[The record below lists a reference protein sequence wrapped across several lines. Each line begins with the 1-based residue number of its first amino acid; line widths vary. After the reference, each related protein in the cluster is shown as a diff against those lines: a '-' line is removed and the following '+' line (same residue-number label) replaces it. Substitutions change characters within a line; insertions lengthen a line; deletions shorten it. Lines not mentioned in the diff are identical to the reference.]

1 MIPLNSNIDMKPVTN
16 NDLETLAYDDKEK
29 EWEYETRRKFV
40 PANQL
45 REHKIVFLQE
55 SLKVNFR
62 NKTITHQVQG

>member
-29 EWEYETRRKFV
+29 EWEYETRMKFV